1 MEKLSIESIEGD
13 NYLPLHGRNY
23 KPRRKDQPAPKEE
36 EMQFPDEW
44 KDAMS
49 QATDK
54 DIQELAGTLSKADT
68 RLYNQRFFTHP
79 FVYIYL
85 VTKQSSIIE
94 KF

>member
-68 RLYNQRFFTHP
+68 RL
-79 FVYIYL
+79 
-85 VTKQSSIIE
+85 
-94 KF
+94 